1 MAFCRSIAL
10 KCEWAKQIR
19 DNKYDVNIFMCNF
32 GICTIDILCMKEYTH
47 IKIKQKISE
56 VL

>member
-19 DNKYDVNIFMCNF
+19 DNKYNVNIF
-32 GICTIDILCMKEYTH
+32 
-47 IKIKQKISE
+47 
-56 VL
+56 V